1 VGHFNFSELTV
12 LKAVGQAARELDT
25 AVVVGV
31 SESEREFVGLRE
43 AVALVKAMR
52 DEGLRIFLNADH
64 THSLEKAE
72 EAARAGFDMIV
83 FDASEKP
90 IEENIILTQR
100 AVEATKSING
110 AILVEGEVGYI
121 GSGSELHDKRPENIH
136 MTEPADARGFV
147 VETRVDLLSPSVGTT
162 HGMIPSMVRGAEHKR
177 LDIPRIAAIKNAVQV
192 PLTLHGGSG
201 TDAEDFRKSIKAGI
215 IQNELGSRFDL
226 RGAPFFPVAISH
238 RKSERSFGDIVD
250 LVARV
255 RSMPRGS
262 FTALFGADA
271 GNDDA
276 ADAVLDQPGVEAA
289 ANERTVAAFVEDR
302 VRCEREPRK
311 RDDVARTERKG
322 PRFFDVENLHDR
334 DFAKSG
340 AVDERLHTLHKQGH
354 VTIAPIGAMAE

>member
-1 VGHFNFSELTV
+1 MKTLLEVLQDAENRRVAVGHFNFSELTV
-12 LKAVGQAARELDT
+12 LKAVGEAARELDT

-31 SESEREFVGLRE
+31 SESEREFVGVRE

-72 EAARAGFDMIV
+72 EAARAGFDMVV

-201 TDAEDFRKSIKAGI
+201 TDAEDFRNAIKAGI
-215 IQNELGSRFDL
+215 TMIHINTELRVAWRTGLAEALKRNSDAVAPYKLLPDVVRDVKTVV
-226 RGAPFFPVAISH
+226 RG
-238 RKSERSFGDIVD
+238 RLELFGD
-250 LVARV
+250 
-255 RSMPRGS
+255 S
-262 FTALFGADA
+262 
-271 GNDDA
+271 
-276 ADAVLDQPGVEAA
+276 AA
-289 ANERTVAAFVEDR
+289 AAAR
-302 VRCEREPRK
+302 
-311 RDDVARTERKG
+311 
-322 PRFFDVENLHDR
+322 
-334 DFAKSG
+334 
-340 AVDERLHTLHKQGH
+340 
-354 VTIAPIGAMAE
+354 